1 MEDNEKDNLITDFD
15 LRWKELIHCF
25 TEDFVAFFLPTLY
38 PLVNFSKP
46 PEFLEQELQK
56 LFTDENRTGK
66 KISDKLIKLYL
77 KDGQEWFVLVH
88 VEVEGDAPN
97 TYAKEVFKYFYRI

>member
-66 KISDKLIKLYL
+66 KISD
-77 KDGQEWFVLVH
+77 
-88 VEVEGDAPN
+88 
-97 TYAKEVFKYFYRI
+97 